1 MGILYEIEKYKGADP
16 WEEDKWLDVTMDF
29 HFGCFF
35 FLHSYLQGL
44 TPRYPELFES
54 NGGDTGQ
61 HEQNFA
67 RKWRGYTSIVQLANE
82 DITKFDEILERP
94 LEECLLYLAYT
105 QDKAQLESLLHKQM
119 LSKYKN

>member
-1 MGILYEIEKYKGADP
+1 VVRCYNGLSFR
-16 WEEDKWLDVTMDF
+16 L
-29 HFGCFF
+29 FF